1 MQTAAVSAQEADT
14 YQALPPLLSCRVQ
27 SDGLNG
33 SSVVFFDKLTE
44 RAPWGSEI
52 PDHWVDEACEFCGSY
67 QNLFVSHGDWGWP
80 VCEDCRLGYVD
91 SERELPGFMR
101 FTHKSCRART
111 DHQERLARVAHHHDC
126 VYFVRPEERPE
137 LVKIGRATNLFQR
150 LSSLQTG
157 SASRLVLIATAPSGD
172 LEKHYHAL
180 FAASRVRHEWFKLK
194 DSAVA
199 DAPGVSPVLGIW
211 DESFL
216 E

>member
-1 MQTAAVSAQEADT
+1 MDRLSCSSTSLRS
-14 YQALPPLLSCRVQ
+14 ALPGALRFQTTGSMKRVSFAGRTKTYSFRTAIGAGLCVRIVAWGTLIPSASCLV
-27 SDGLNG
+27 LC
-33 SSVVFFDKLTE
+33 
-44 RAPWGSEI
+44 A
-52 PDHWVDEACEFCGSY
+52 
-67 QNLFVSHGDWGWP
+67 
-80 VCEDCRLGYVD
+80 
-91 SERELPGFMR
+91 LP
-101 FTHKSCRART
+101 TSCRART